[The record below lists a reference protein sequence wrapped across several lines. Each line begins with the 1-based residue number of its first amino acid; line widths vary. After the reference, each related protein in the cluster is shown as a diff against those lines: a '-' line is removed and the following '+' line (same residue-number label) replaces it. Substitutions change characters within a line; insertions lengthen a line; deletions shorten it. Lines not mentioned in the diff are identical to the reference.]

1 VNNVH
6 AVSALA
12 PDNVSVPGPN
22 VIGATGGSGTRV
34 VARIVRG
41 GGTYI
46 GTNLNAYEDA
56 LDLAAYYDRWINR
69 YVAARERGEEGALAD
84 EMTAELRGV
93 LATHCAELPAN
104 ARAWGWKE
112 PRSVYLLPFLNDVL
126 PSIRFLHVVRDGRDM
141 AFSDNQKQLLKH
153 GDAVL
158 GGDLLARVV
167 PKRRAARSIELW
179 SRVNSAAADFGERE
193 LGDRYLRIRFEDLC
207 LQPAETAAQIYRFF
221 ELEGDPESVAREV
234 RDPGTL
240 GRWKTRN
247 PRTIDELERAGGA
260 ALARFGYA

>member
-1 VNNVH
+1 MS
-6 AVSALA
+6 AVV

-34 VARIVRG
+34 VARIVG
-41 GGTYI
+41 EGGTFI

-69 YVAARERGEEGALAD
+69 YLAARERGEEGVLEG
-84 EMTAELRGV
+84 EMTADIRGV
-93 LATHCAELPAN
+93 LAAHCAELPAD

-112 PRSVYLLPFLNDVL
+112 PRSVYLLPFLNALL
-126 PSIRFLHVVRDGRDM
+126 PTIRFLHVVRDGRDM

-158 GGDLLARVV
+158 GGDLLARVL
-167 PKRRAARSIELW
+167 PRRRAARSIDLW
-179 SRVNSAAADFGERE
+179 GRVNSAAADLGERE
-193 LGDRYLRIRFEDLC
+193 LGERYLRIRFEDLC
-207 LQPAETAAQIYRFF
+207 LQPVDTATRIYDFF
-221 ELEGDPESVAREV
+221 GLEGDAEAIARREV

-240 GRWKTRN
+240 GRWKSRN
-247 PRTIDELERAGGA
+247 DRTIAELERTAGP
-260 ALARFGYA
+260 ALERFGYV